1 MLPLVALV
9 GRPNVGKSTIF
20 NALTRT
26 RDALV
31 HDQPGVTRD
40 RNYGVCRLDEDN
52 HFLVVDTGGIAE
64 EEEGLAGATTRQARA
79 AAAEADLILFVVDA
93 RDGSS
98 AMDDEILAWLRKL
111 SRPTLLLI
119 NKIDGT
125 DEDSVR
131 SEFARYGFSEM
142 LTVSA
147 AHRQGLDDLLEE
159 VVQRLPEEG
168 SGEELDNDP
177 NRIRIAF
184 VGRPNV
190 GKSTLTN
197 ALVGAKVSI
206 VSNRPQT
213 TRHRLLG
220 IATYPEGQLVLVDT
234 PGLHKVQKRAMN
246 RVMNRAARGSLEGVD
261 AGLLVIEA
269 GRWDEEDS
277 LAFNVLRD
285 AGIPV
290 VLVVNKID
298 RLKDK
303 GALLPFLQEVTA
315 GRDFSSVHPISAQ
328 KRNGLEALV
337 RDVLALL
344 PEAPPMFGED
354 EITDRSQ
361 RFLAGELVREQL
373 MRQLGEELPYAT
385 TVEIERFTEDGN
397 LLRIGAVIWVER
409 EGQKAIVI
417 GKGGTRLKEI
427 GAKSRLQMERLFG
440 AKVFLET
447 WVRVR
452 EGWSDDE
459 AALKAFGYE

>member
-1 MLPLVALV
+1 MSDNPSHRCGSVAV
-9 GRPNVGKSTIF
+9 I
-20 NALTRT
+20 
-26 RDALV
+26 
-31 HDQPGVTRD
+31 
-40 RNYGVCRLDEDN
+40 
-52 HFLVVDTGGIAE
+52 
-64 EEEGLAGATTRQARA
+64 
-79 AAAEADLILFVVDA
+79 
-93 RDGSS
+93 
-98 AMDDEILAWLRKL
+98 
-111 SRPTLLLI
+111 
-119 NKIDGT
+119 
-125 DEDSVR
+125 
-131 SEFARYGFSEM
+131 
-142 LTVSA
+142 
-147 AHRQGLDDLLEE
+147 
-159 VVQRLPEEG
+159 
-168 SGEELDNDP
+168 
-177 NRIRIAF
+177 
-184 VGRPNV
+184 GRPNV

-220 IATYPEGQLVLVDT
+220 IATFPAGQIVLVDT
-234 PGLHKVQKRAMN
+234 PGLHREQGKFKASAMS
-246 RVMNRAARGSLEGVD
+246 RVMNRAARGSLEDVD
-261 AGLLVIEA
+261 AALLVIEA
-269 GRWDEEDS
+269 GRWDEEDT
-277 LAFNVLRD
+277 LVYNVLSD

-290 VLVVNKID
+290 VLIVNKVD

-303 GALLPFLQEVTA
+303 SSLLPFLAQVSE
-315 GRDFSSVHPISAQ
+315 GRAFAAVHPVSAL
-328 KRNGLEALV
+328 KRKGLEALV
-337 RDVLALL
+337 KDVLALL

-385 TVEIERFTEDGN
+385 TVEIERFAEDGN

-427 GAKSRLQMERLFG
+427 GAKARQQMERLFG

-459 AALKAFGYE
+459 SALKAFGYE

>member
-1 MLPLVALV
+1 VSESTSYRSGSVAV
-9 GRPNVGKSTIF
+9 I
-20 NALTRT
+20 
-26 RDALV
+26 
-31 HDQPGVTRD
+31 
-40 RNYGVCRLDEDN
+40 
-52 HFLVVDTGGIAE
+52 
-64 EEEGLAGATTRQARA
+64 
-79 AAAEADLILFVVDA
+79 
-93 RDGSS
+93 
-98 AMDDEILAWLRKL
+98 
-111 SRPTLLLI
+111 
-119 NKIDGT
+119 
-125 DEDSVR
+125 
-131 SEFARYGFSEM
+131 
-142 LTVSA
+142 
-147 AHRQGLDDLLEE
+147 
-159 VVQRLPEEG
+159 
-168 SGEELDNDP
+168 
-177 NRIRIAF
+177 
-184 VGRPNV
+184 GRPNV

-220 IATYPEGQLVLVDT
+220 IASFPQGQIVLVDT
-234 PGLHKVQKRAMN
+234 PGLHREQGKFKASAMS
-246 RVMNRAARGSLEGVD
+246 RVMNRAARGSLEDVD
-261 AGLLVIEA
+261 AAVLVIEA
-269 GRWDEEDS
+269 GRWDEEDT
-277 LAFNVLRD
+277 LAYNVLSD

-290 VLVVNKID
+290 VLIVNKVD

-303 GALLPFLQEVTA
+303 SALLPFLAEVSQ
-315 GRDFSSVHPISAQ
+315 GRSFAAVHPVSAL
-328 KRNGLEALV
+328 KRKGLEALTK
-337 RDVLALL
+337 DLLGLL
-344 PEAPPMFGED
+344 PEQPPMFGED

-385 TVEIERFTEDGN
+385 TVEIERFAEDGN

-427 GAKSRLQMERLFG
+427 GAKARQQMERLFG